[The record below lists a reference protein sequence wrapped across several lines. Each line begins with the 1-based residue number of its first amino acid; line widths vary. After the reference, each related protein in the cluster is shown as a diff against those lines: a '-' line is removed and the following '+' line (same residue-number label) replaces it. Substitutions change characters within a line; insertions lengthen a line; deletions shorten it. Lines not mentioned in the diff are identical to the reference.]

1 MKTMKKLV
9 ALFMMLVLCV
19 GVMNGCGGTS
29 DDSQVVAKV
38 GDEVITVGELKYT
51 IEVIKMQSVGQLQ
64 GDDVEEFWN
73 TDKDGKD
80 AESYIREKAMEL
92 LIDVSVMAQT
102 AKDNDL
108 SISADEINK
117 EFTDNAEALQQ
128 TMDTYGVSK
137 ETLKAVYR
145 KQMLYSKYGE
155 RVLAVSERF
164 NPSDDVLKEV
174 FAKNFYKA
182 QHILVMTIDQTTGQK
197 LPQEQLDAKKAE
209 IEALLKQAKGGA
221 DFQALMMEHS
231 EDPGK
236 DSAPDG
242 YVFSDGEMVTE
253 FYEGT
258 AALEENGIS
267 DIIES
272 SYGYHIIKR
281 IPLDME
287 ADFTANIGK
296 AQNFYMI
303 AEEDKVLEELKA
315 TMEITQD
322 DAKINA
328 VAVR

>member
-1 MKTMKKLV
+1 
-9 ALFMMLVLCV
+9 
-19 GVMNGCGGTS
+19 
-29 DDSQVVAKV
+29 
-38 GDEVITVGELKYT
+38 
-51 IEVIKMQSVGQLQ
+51 
-64 GDDVEEFWN
+64 
-73 TDKDGKD
+73 
-80 AESYIREKAMEL
+80 
-92 LIDVSVMAQT
+92 
-102 AKDNDL
+102 
-108 SISADEINK
+108 
-117 EFTDNAEALQQ
+117 
-128 TMDTYGVSK
+128 
-137 ETLKAVYR
+137 
-145 KQMLYSKYGE
+145 MLYTKYGE
-155 RVLAVSERF
+155 RVLAESERF

-174 FAKNFYKA
+174 FANNFYKA

-221 DFQALMMEHS
+221 DFHKLMMEHS

-236 DSAPDG
+236 ESAPDG
-242 YVFSDGEMVTE
+242 YVFSEGEMVTE

-258 AALEENGIS
+258 KALVENGIS

-287 ADFTANIGK
+287 ADFTANVGK

-303 AEEDKVLEELKA
+303 AEEDKVIEELKA